1 MEGAPRDGRGRGALL
16 EDAGLLLKPP
26 DVCDDLGEIVPG
38 DIWDLRHVAELPV
51 MGAHPHLRCAIEGA
65 IRVMVGFVDLVE
77 ERRTDGG
84 PLGADAVARR
94 ATAVEEGLAF
104 AEGGGRLDGRQCA
117 SRQGAPR
124 PQQRRGPLQRLL
136 KRASPLLRA
145 GGALTAGALAAAAW
159 VTARHKAS
167 VTAAGSSINAL
178 SSPSAFPL
186 PWRSL

>member
-104 AEGGGRLDGRQCA
+104 AEGGGRLDGWHFGDPVPGQCDLVCRHVVLLEKPRQ
-117 SRQGAPR
+117 STRTVR
-124 PQQRRGPLQRLL
+124 
-136 KRASPLLRA
+136 
-145 GGALTAGALAAAAW
+145 
-159 VTARHKAS
+159 
-167 VTAAGSSINAL
+167 
-178 SSPSAFPL
+178 
-186 PWRSL
+186 